1 MTRILGNLNIVIS
14 FSMLSTALQFE
25 HLYPQA
31 SILSEAVYPLIHS
44 LMSIYPVYRTA
55 FLGIEIDRSIKLSK
69 VRDLCLQDMH
79 SSLLQSWPSKRSV
92 IKSIYS
98 VSCGAGGVMNR
109 KHKWV
114 WCISVLCI
122 IISSGDTVSNVCH
135 VVWIIRIIHIRH
147 KSPIPMG
154 FIK

>member
-31 SILSEAVYPLIHS
+31 SILSEAVYPLMHS
-44 LMSIYPVYRTA
+44 LMSMYPVYLTA

-92 IKSIYS
+92 IIELSRALKYWSQISDYSSIVYFS
-98 VSCGAGGVMNR
+98 QFILQLINFQTIHCLFFR
-109 KHKWV
+109 FHKQ
-114 WCISVLCI
+114 
-122 IISSGDTVSNVCH
+122 N
-135 VVWIIRIIHIRH
+135 
-147 KSPIPMG
+147 
-154 FIK
+154 